1 MAVGLADNRD
11 DLADS
16 PYPTREEAA
25 IAMNPKHPDRADDRP
40 DDRYPHL
47 PADPDVTA
55 DDTGPPGGRARLI
68 AGRADVLTVIA
79 AGGAL
84 GSLARWGVS
93 LALPHLVGA
102 TPWSTVAVNIVGS
115 ALLGVLI
122 VVLSEQ
128 WPDHRYARP
137 FLGVGVLGG
146 FTTFS
151 TFVLDAHDLAV
162 GGHLTGAAAYLVV
175 TLVGGLLAVWAA
187 TVATEAILSRGRPV

>member
-11 DLADS
+11 DVADS

-25 IAMNPKHPDRADDRP
+25 ITTNPRHDDRADDRR

-55 DDTGPPGGRARLI
+55 DDIGPQGGRARLI
-68 AGRADVLTVIA
+68 AGRADVLAVIA

-93 LALPHLVGA
+93 LAMPHPVGA
-102 TPWSTVAVNIVGS
+102 PPWSTVAVNVVGC
-115 ALLGVLI
+115 ALLGVL
-122 VVLSEQ
+122 VVVFSER
-128 WPDHRYARP
+128 WPNHRYARP

-151 TFVLDAHDLAV
+151 TYVLDAHDLAV
-162 GGHLTGAAAYLVV
+162 GGHMTGAAAYLVV

-187 TVATEAILSRGRPV
+187 TVATEAILSKGRPV